1 MNKHH
6 YSCFILDWLKRSF
19 KFFHSILQKTQ
30 TNFLANPT
38 DKKSQTEHLV
48 FASKEQSQD
57 LHQQINYSAHPLDL
71 CICTAAKL
79 VRF

>member
-1 MNKHH
+1 MNRHH
-6 YSCFILDWLKRSF
+6 YSYFILDWLKRSF
-19 KFFHSILQKTQ
+19 KFFHSILQKIQ

-48 FASKEQSQD
+48 FASKQQSQD
-57 LHQQINYSAHPLDL
+57 LYQQINYSAHPLDL
-71 CICTAAKL
+71 CIYTAAKL